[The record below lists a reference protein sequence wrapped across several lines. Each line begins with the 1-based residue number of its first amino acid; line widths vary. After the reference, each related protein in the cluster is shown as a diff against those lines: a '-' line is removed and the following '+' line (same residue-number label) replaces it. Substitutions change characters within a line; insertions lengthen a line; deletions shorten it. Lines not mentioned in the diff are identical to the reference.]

1 MTLDSHDRDEAR
13 KVFRAAPHFL
23 NCAQSVA
30 SLAGADA
37 QVDGLAGYGGGRAPG
52 GLCGALHAAL
62 ELVPPSRRDDLL
74 RDFEQAVGNQRCA
87 DIKRENRTPCLDCV
101 AIATQLARRYRD

>member
-62 ELVPPSRRDDLL
+62 ELVPPSRRDDFI

-87 DIKRENRTPCLDCV
+87 DIKCENRTPCLDCV

>member
-52 GLCGALHAAL
+52 GLCGAPPAAL
-62 ELVPPSRRDDLL
+62 ALLPPSRR
-74 RDFEQAVGNQRCA
+74 AGNQRCA